1 MAKISIIDCETAS
14 MKGNVCEM
22 GISKFIST
30 PSGKLELQDCYADLV
45 NPRQKIDYEAMN
57 VHHITEY
64 MLKGKPFIEEILLP
78 KYSLEQSDYVVAH
91 NIVYEEAVLP
101 EEYFPQDIKRLCTLK
116 LARKLYPK
124 GVVDS
129 HKLGVLFYTFGLDR
143 DERVQTFEGKFHA
156 ALFDTLITGLVLE
169 YMLVDKGITIE
180 EAYQLVQPKVNDI
193 TVCNFKKFDGQ
204 KWETLIQQE
213 TSYVQWL
220 LANIEWKDLKEK
232 EYVDSLLNG
241 R

>member
-22 GISKFIST
+22 GLSNFISLRG
-30 PSGKLELQDCYADLV
+30 GKLKLQDCYSDLV
-45 NPRQKIDYEAMN
+45 NPQQKIDYEAMN
-57 VHHITEY
+57 VHHITEH
-64 MLKGKPFIEEILLP
+64 MVKGKPFLNEILH
-78 KYSLEQSDYVVAH
+78 KYSLEESDYVVAH
-91 NIVYEEAVLP
+91 NIIYEEAVLP

-143 DERVQTFEGKFHA
+143 DERVKSFEGDFHRA
-156 ALFDTLITGLVLE
+156 NWDAFITGLVLE
-169 YMLVDKGITIE
+169 HMLIQNELTIE

-220 LANIEWKDLKEK
+220 LANIEWKDSKEK

-241 R
+241 G